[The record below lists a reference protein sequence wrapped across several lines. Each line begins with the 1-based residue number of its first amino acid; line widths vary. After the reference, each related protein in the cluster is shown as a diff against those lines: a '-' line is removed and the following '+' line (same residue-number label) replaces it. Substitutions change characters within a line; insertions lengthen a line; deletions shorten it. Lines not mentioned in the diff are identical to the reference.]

1 MIENFSF
8 GCLCVIGDVLL
19 DQYVFGSA
27 NRISPE
33 APVPVLLHSHRRAV
47 PGGAAN
53 VAANAAALGCRV
65 NLVGVVGTDHAADT
79 LREAMAPWKSVSLRG
94 LVEDPVWTTIT
105 KTRILSG
112 QQQIMRLD
120 EERVDVL
127 SPETPDRLIA
137 AGLAALADADVLV
150 CSDYAKGALSDRVLA
165 AMIGAAREKGIPV
178 IVDPKRKTFEAYRG
192 ANLITPNRS
201 EMARATGLPLNT
213 DTEIETAARAASEQ
227 FGGDVLLTRSEAGM
241 TLWRRNGESLHAV
254 ARRSEVCDV
263 SGAGDT
269 VVATVA
275 SVLSAG
281 EMLET
286 AVVLAATAA
295 AVSVSKLGTA
305 VVTREELS
313 RELHSTMSDA
323 GQLATIDEAK
333 EIVRNWRQ
341 HGAQIVFT
349 NGCFDLIHPGHIG
362 LIRAAAREGDKLIV
376 ALNTDSSVRRL
387 KGESRPIQDEI
398 ARATVMGALRDVDL
412 VVLFDEDTPLE
423 TIMALR
429 PNVVVKGADYT
440 EDQVVGG
447 DFVKQYGGR
456 VALVDILEGRSTS
469 SLVKKAREHDA
480 HNAPNENTAV
490 FSG

>member
-1 MIENFSF
+1 MIENFNF
-8 GCLCVIGDVLL
+8 GCLCIIGDVLL
-19 DQYVFGSA
+19 DQYVFGSV

-33 APVPVLLHSHRRAV
+33 APVPVLLHSHRQAV

-65 NLVGVVGTDHAADT
+65 NLVGMVGADRAAHT
-79 LREAMAPWKSVSLRG
+79 LREVMAPWKTVNLQG

-105 KTRILSG
+105 KTRVLSG
-112 QQQIMRLD
+112 QQQIMRID
-120 EERVDVL
+120 QECVGTL
-127 SPETPDRLIA
+127 SPDTPDRLIA

-150 CSDYAKGALSDRVLA
+150 CSDYAKGVLSDKVLA

-178 IVDPKRKTFEAYRG
+178 IVDPKRQTFEAYRG
-192 ANLITPNRS
+192 ATLITPNRS
-201 EMARATGLPLNT
+201 EMTRATGLPLNT
-213 DTEIETAARAASEQ
+213 ETEIDIAARTASEQ

-241 TLWRRNGESLHAV
+241 TLWRRDGESLHAV

-269 VVATVA
+269 VLATVA

-286 AVVLAATAA
+286 AVVLAAAAA

-305 VVTREELS
+305 TVTREELS
-313 RELHSTMSDA
+313 RELRSEMSDV
-323 GQLATIDEAK
+323 GMLATIDEAK

-341 HGAQIVFT
+341 HGAQVVFT

-469 SLVKKAREHDA
+469 SLVKKARSNDTSNVRDESK
-480 HNAPNENTAV
+480 AV
-490 FSG
+490 FSE